1 MGTFSAFCLEVS
13 IKVAIFAAEKLLKMH
28 MKSVDTLEETM
39 VAELGWSDDELR
51 EYAHIAKEQY
61 RNGQVVSASDAI
73 SHFRSL

>member
-1 MGTFSAFCLEVS
+1 
-13 IKVAIFAAEKLLKMH
+13 MH

-39 VAELGWSDDELR
+39 LAELGWSDDELR